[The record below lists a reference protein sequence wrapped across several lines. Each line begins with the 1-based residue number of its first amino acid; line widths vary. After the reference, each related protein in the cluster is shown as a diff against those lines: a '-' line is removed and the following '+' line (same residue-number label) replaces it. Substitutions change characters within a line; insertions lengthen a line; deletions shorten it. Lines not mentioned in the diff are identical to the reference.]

1 MVKRILTLLRQD
13 LTNAL
18 RDNIVLYGMV
28 GPLILVVG
36 TRLFLPS
43 LDQAT
48 LTIAVHEGVPAEVVE
63 RLEAHGK
70 VQLFPSEE
78 AVRARV
84 ARNDDVPGLVPAAG
98 VGEDTSGGVTP
109 PLRLILEGNEAQG
122 PEALQRL
129 VAQIVGGEPV
139 AEHTVTARGGR
150 SLMTEYTT
158 IMWIMIV
165 TMLGGMVMAFNIVED
180 KETRAIQALGVSPLS
195 LLELTLARSLFAVLL
210 SLAPAVVT
218 TLILLGTTINYGL
231 LLLGYLM
238 CVGMPVFLGYI
249 VGGLADSQLK
259 AIAVVKFLFLLFLT
273 LPMVSIFVPRRW
285 HVFWYVLPNYWMF
298 TVYENLFIGQLGS
311 VGFWGAGLIALAM
324 SLAAVAILAPRL
336 RRQLRLR

>member
-18 RDNIVLYGMV
+18 RDNMVLYAMV

-36 TRLFLPS
+36 TRFFLPT
-43 LDQAT
+43 LDQSA
-48 LTIAVHEGVPAEVVE
+48 LTFAVQEGVPAEVVE
-63 RLEAHGK
+63 RLEAHGN
-70 VQLFPSEE
+70 VQLFPSED

-84 ARNDDVPGLVPAAG
+84 ARNDDVPGLVPAH
-98 VGEDTSGGVTP
+98 GGY
-109 PLRLILEGNEAQG
+109 RLILEGNEAQG
-122 PEALQRL
+122 PAALQRL
-129 VAQIVGGEPV
+129 IAQIIGGEAV
-139 AEHTVTARGGR
+139 AEYTVTTRGAR
-150 SLMTEYTT
+150 SLITEYMT
-158 IMWIMIV
+158 ILWIMIV
-165 TMLGGMVMAFNIVED
+165 TLLGGMIMAFNIVQD

-210 SLAPAVVT
+210 SLVLVVAT
-218 TLILLGTTINYGL
+218 TLILLGTTVNYGL

-238 CVGMPVFLGYI
+238 CASVSVLLGYI

-259 AIAVVKFLFLLFLT
+259 AIAVLKFTMAIFLT
-273 LPMVSIFVPRRW
+273 LPMVSILVPRKW
-285 HVFWYVLPNYWMF
+285 HVFWYALPNYWMF
-298 TVYENLFIGQLGS
+298 AVFENLFIGQMGR
-311 VGFWGAGLIALAM
+311 VGFWGAGLITLAM